1 MGFHFNLPLFTN
13 GYIGVD
19 IFLVISGFLI
29 TGKIVDSGYQIK
41 NFYLKRIT
49 RLVPALTFNLAFF
62 STLYY
67 FINKKIFTDI
77 NALEG
82 IYASLQLTNLRLFT
96 QANDYF
102 KSEVLNPYQHLW
114 SLGLEEQ
121 FYILWPLLLLLLL
134 KFTEKNKIKIILALT
149 IISLTAYLMLSSPAF
164 YYFPI
169 TRFWELLVGGLLY
182 FTSTKIKDRCRLNSR
197 IVPFSLMLIVM
208 VTIAPVSIKV
218 AQVIAVLMAL
228 SYLLLVSTSPSL
240 PGQNKL
246 TLNFSK
252 ILSKIGDM
260 SYSLYLVHY
269 LVLILV
275 LKVLEINVLPL
286 GLSLITITLTFLFS
300 YLSYK
305 IEVYCNKPVYFTKI
319 VALLLAST
327 LAFFLVFMP
336 LLFTPKFT
344 ITTTPSNEKEL
355 SQIIKNS
362 INYSPTELVVN
373 NRPSLNQL
381 AQERSYFPT
390 TFNCPNG
397 VYACNIPED
406 KATAKKQKR
415 ILIYGDSHAQMWWP
429 ALFKSATENKFNA
442 YLIFKGGCPPAP
454 IFKGNIKNGDLGT
467 LQSMEICNIAY
478 GKNIKLIPT
487 LKPDLLLI
495 TGSHKTATW
504 IENFQTTL
512 TNLQPYQSKMVY
524 IKNIPYPREDII
536 DCYYQNPIKTN
547 NCPTKY
553 LHDED
558 SFVNERL
565 REDTV
570 ISKNKIKYISVDNL
584 TCGETI
590 CPGVVDHVYVYLDR
604 FHISTSYAEYVSQL
618 FMDKVWYISKWT
630 IPKVANSDETIDDL
644 IKK

>member
-1 MGFHFNLPLFTN
+1 MGFHFNLPFFTN
-13 GYIGVD
+13 GFIGVD
-19 IFLVISGFLI
+19 IFLVISGFII

-62 STLYY
+62 SLLYY
-67 FINKKIFTDI
+67 LINKKIFTDI

-96 QANDYF
+96 QANNYF
-102 KSEVLNPYQHLW
+102 FSNVLNPYQHLW

-121 FYILWPLLLLLLL
+121 FYILWPLLLIVLL
-134 KFTEKNKIKIILALT
+134 KFTENNKVKIILGLT
-149 IISLTAYLMLSSPAF
+149 ITSLTAYLLLSSPAF
-164 YYFPI
+164 YYFPL
-169 TRFWELLVGGLLY
+169 TRFWELLAGALLY
-182 FTSTKIKDRCRLNSR
+182 FTSSKVRYKYKISSKVSALA
-197 IVPFSLMLIVM
+197 V
-208 VTIAPVSIKV
+208 VTIIVVSIAPMSIKV
-218 AQVIAVLMAL
+218 AQLLAVLIAL
-228 SYLLLVSTSPSL
+228 TYLHLVSTSPSL
-240 PGQNKL
+240 PGNERISL
-246 TLNFSK
+246 TFSK

-275 LKVLEINVLPL
+275 LKTLEINNLPL
-286 GLSLITITLTFLFS
+286 GLSLITITMTFLFS

-305 IEVYCNKPVYFTKI
+305 VEVFCNKPIYFAKI
-319 VALLLAST
+319 VALLLTTT
-327 LAFFLVFMP
+327 LALFLVFMP
-336 LLFTPKFT
+336 LLFTAKFT
-344 ITTTPSNEKEL
+344 ITTTPSNIKEL
-355 SQIIKNS
+355 SIIIKNS
-362 INYSPTELVVN
+362 INYSPTDLVVN
-373 NRPSLNQL
+373 NSPSLNQL
-381 AQERSYFPT
+381 AQERSYFPST
-390 TFNCPNG
+390 LNCPNG
-397 VYACNIPED
+397 VYACNIAED
-406 KATAKKQKR
+406 KTIAKKQKR
-415 ILIYGDSHAQMWWP
+415 IVIYGDSHAQMWWP
-429 ALFKSATENKFNA
+429 ALYKSATENKFNA
-442 YLIFKGGCPPAP
+442 YLVFKGGCPPAP

-512 TNLQPYQSKMVY
+512 TNLQSYQEKIIY

-536 DCYYQNPIKTN
+536 DCYYQNPITTK

-553 LHDED
+553 LSDKD
-558 SFVNERL
+558 KFSNERL

-570 ISKNKIKYISVDNL
+570 LTKNKIKYISVDNL
-584 TCGETI
+584 TCGEVL

-604 FHISTSYAEYVSQL
+604 YHISTSYSQYVSKL
-618 FMDKVWYISKWT
+618 FMEKVWEVSKWSV
-630 IPKVANSDETIDDL
+630 PKVDDL
-644 IKK
+644 TKAPNTLNK